1 MPNLHLS
8 PVDLGP
14 KPGERWH
21 CSFVNPQS
29 GDIDHLWFNTP
40 ASREAFIA
48 GYQSDFPTMKDIVSR
63 WYTSDEQALVEAIA
77 IMEMQNG

>member
-8 PVDLGP
+8 PVVLGP
-14 KPGERWH
+14 KVGERWH

-29 GDIDHLWFNTP
+29 GDIDHLWFDTQ

-48 GYQSDFPTMKDIVSR
+48 GYQGDFPTMADTVSR
-63 WYTSDEQALVEAIA
+63 WYTSDEQTIAESIA
-77 IMEMQNG
+77 IMEMQA

>member
-29 GDIDHLWFNTP
+29 GDIDHLWFNTQ

-48 GYQSDFPTMKDIVSR
+48 GYQSDFPTMKDTVSR